1 MMEDHRGI
9 EMRLR
14 RDIAAVLVALLT
26 TPVPLFAA
34 EEGGGAGLF
43 SINGGLMIWTI
54 VLFLLLLGVLRKYA
68 WGPILAALDAREEG
82 IQGALDKAAN
92 EREEA
97 QRLLA
102 EHKAALADSRKEAQ
116 QILADAKAAGEQ
128 IRKDIEEKA
137 RVEAQGMVESARKE
151 IVRER
156 NEALDSIRQESV
168 DLALAAASRLLQ
180 ERLDDDRDR
189 TLVQNYLSGVG
200 PAETGAEA

>member
-1 MMEDHRGI
+1 
-9 EMRLR
+9 MRLR

-34 EEGGGAGLF
+34 EEGGGGGLF

-54 VLFLLLLGVLRKYA
+54 GLFLLLMFVLRKYA

-102 EHKAALADSRKEAQ
+102 DHKAALADSRKEAQ
-116 QILADAKAAGEQ
+116 QILADAKAAGET

-156 NEALDSIRQESV
+156 NEALDAIRQESV
-168 DLALAAASRLLQ
+168 DLALAAASRLVQ
-180 ERLDDDRDR
+180 ERLDDDKDR
-189 TLVQNYLSGVG
+189 ALVQNYLSGVG
-200 PAETGAEA
+200 PSETGAEA

>member
-1 MMEDHRGI
+1 
-9 EMRLR
+9 MRLR